1 MRTDKLA
8 LATGTALI
16 LTERSHHGAW
26 RRPQGLRRAAM
37 PAENVDQDANALD
50 AQTAK
55 GFRSLHPACCVLH
68 CEPPPSGNMTL

>member
-1 MRTDKLA
+1 
-8 LATGTALI
+8 
-16 LTERSHHGAW
+16 
-26 RRPQGLRRAAM
+26 M
-37 PAENVDQDANALD
+37 PAENVDQDAKALD